1 MDEKLLE
8 KIVVTPLKRIP
19 TSGGD
24 VLKFLTK
31 KDGNFYGF
39 GEAYFSIVLPGA
51 VKAWK
56 CHKEMT
62 LNLVVP
68 VGEIRF
74 VFYEEIKGNK
84 YFRVEELGIDSYARL
99 TVPPGIWFGFKGI
112 ATEPSLLLNI
122 SDILHD
128 PLECDRC
135 DQSTI
140 LFNW

>member
-19 TSGGD
+19 TRGGD

-31 KDGNFYGF
+31 KDDSFYGF

-56 CHKEMT
+56 CHKEMI

-74 VFYEEIKGNK
+74 VFYEEMKGNK
-84 YFRVEELGIDSYARL
+84 YFRVEELGINSYARL

-122 SDILHD
+122 SNIVHD
-128 PLECDRC
+128 PLESDRC